1 MRLFEIYEGKYSG
14 PMEPLS
20 ANGKEKKGAVQSLEN
35 LLVKAKKN
43 GTTMNYKN
51 IDAMMQKVSKS
62 HNITGQKL
70 HDDFVEVH
78 NLIPDNWIKKQ
89 NLKEASG
96 HIPVND
102 EEAKDPRWS
111 NALSVDI
118 GPGEDKKQA
127 AKLGFNISNDGP
139 PKLKTNGKA

>member
-1 MRLFEIYEGKYSG
+1 
-14 PMEPLS
+14 MEPLS
-20 ANGKEKKGAVQSLEN
+20 ATGKEKKGAVKSLEN
-35 LLVKAKKN
+35 ALLKAKKN
-43 GTTMNYKN
+43 GTVMNYKN
-51 IDAMMQKVSKS
+51 IDAMMQKIAKS
-62 HNITGQKL
+62 HNITGQKI
-70 HDDFVEVH
+70 HDEFVKTH

-118 GPGEDKKQA
+118 APGEDKKQA
-127 AKLGFNISNDGP
+127 AKWGYQISKDGP
-139 PKLKTNGKA
+139 PKLKTNGKV

>member
-14 PMEPLS
+14 PMKPLS
-20 ANGKEKKGAVQSLEN
+20 ADGKEKTGAVKSLEN
-35 LLVKAKKN
+35 ALIRAKKN
-43 GTTMNYKN
+43 GTKMDYEN
-51 IDAMMQKVSKS
+51 IDSIMQRIAKS
-62 HNITGQKL
+62 HNITGQKI
-70 HDDFVEVH
+70 HDEFVKAH

-102 EEAKDPRWS
+102 EEAQDPRWS
-111 NALSVDI
+111 NALSVDVKA
-118 GPGEDKKQA
+118 GEDKKQA
-127 AKLGFNISNDGP
+127 SKWGWQISNDGP